1 MNPSVINSASIEL
14 FKNNLQ
20 GPLLVPGE
28 NGYDEARSVWN
39 GMIDRRPALI
49 VCCESVHDVIASVHF
64 ANENGLVISI
74 KGGGHGVAGKAVCEN
89 GLMIDL
95 SKMNSVSVDPEA
107 QTARVGPGAKLG
119 DLDKKKLKNIIYLQL
134 EG

>member
-39 GMIDRRPALI
+39 GMIDRLPALI
-49 VCCESVHDVIASVHF
+49 ACCESVHDVIASVHF
-64 ANENGLVISI
+64 LT
-74 KGGGHGVAGKAVCEN
+74 
-89 GLMIDL
+89 L
-95 SKMNSVSVDPEA
+95 SGSYLSEYKD
-107 QTARVGPGAKLG
+107 
-119 DLDKKKLKNIIYLQL
+119 II
-134 EG
+134 